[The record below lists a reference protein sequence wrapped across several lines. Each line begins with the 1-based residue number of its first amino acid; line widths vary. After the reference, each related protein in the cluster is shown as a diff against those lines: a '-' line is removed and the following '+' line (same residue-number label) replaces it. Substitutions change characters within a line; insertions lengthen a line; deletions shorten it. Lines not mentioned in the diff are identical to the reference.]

1 MTSPLIISKAS
12 PLAQITIAA
21 ASFTNS
27 YTVGGTFT
35 KSVQMMFITST
46 LDEAVQLSLDGTTDW
61 LAIPAGDTV
70 PVFIPLNFNC
80 NRLMLP
86 KPTIYIKEI
95 GNPTTGSL
103 YISAFTNS

>member
-12 PLAQITIAA
+12 SLPQITIAA
-21 ASFTNS
+21 ASFTAS
-27 YTVGGTFT
+27 YTLGGAFSR
-35 KSVQMMFITST
+35 SVQMMFITST
-46 LDEAVQLSLDGTTDW
+46 LDAAVQLSLDGTTDW
-61 LAIPAGDTV
+61 IAIPAGDTV
-70 PVFIPLNFNC
+70 PVFIPLDFNC

-103 YISAFTNS
+103 FISAFTNS